1 MTLLLR
7 RLRLLAIAMLGAVT
21 FLFDSVLLAFLRP
34 GRLPDPKERPQCL
47 LIRLDRIGDVVLWL
61 PAARLVAD
69 DRRRKGLSVIAV
81 VADDV
86 AGLARA
92 SALFDDVFAIDR
104 LRFRLDPLYRLRQLR
119 KVGRFPATE
128 AIHPVW
134 SRALTL
140 GDAVVR
146 FTGAP
151 DRIGWNG
158 GRDNMTR
165 LGRWLG
171 NRGYTR
177 LIAGPSEPVPETVR
191 NEDFLKGLGL
201 AGLPA
206 DVKRPLFYPSGL
218 PGTGPSLPER
228 YIVVVPGASFPG
240 RRWPLARFADI
251 IAALHHATG
260 LPAVICGT
268 KPDGALARAILAR
281 LSAPARPSDLTGR
294 TDLADLIP
302 VIGGATL
309 LLSNETAA
317 IHMAALLGTPAVC
330 IAGGGFFGRFIPYGP
345 SSLMQYRPPAVAV
358 HRMPCFRCN
367 WRCPFPPG
375 EEGAMPCIAA
385 VTVDEVLALALEQLD
400 RVPATGDGRRP

>member
-1 MTLLLR
+1 MTPLLR
-7 RLRLLAIAMLGAVT
+7 RLRPVAIAMLGAVT

-34 GRLPDPKERPQCL
+34 GRVPDPKRRALCL

-69 DRRRKGLSVIAV
+69 DRRRKGMSVIAV

-86 AGLARA
+86 ADLARA
-92 SALFDDVFAIDR
+92 STLFDDLFVIDR

-119 KVGRFPATE
+119 KVGRFAAVE

-134 SRALTL
+134 SRALPL

-151 DRIGWNG
+151 DRIGWSG

-165 LGRWLG
+165 LGQRLG

-177 LIAGPSEPVPETVR
+177 LIAGRPEPLPETVR
-191 NEDFLKGLGL
+191 NEDFLRGLGL

-206 DVKRPLFYPSGL
+206 DVKRPLFPPSGL
-218 PGTGPSLPER
+218 PGTGPSLPGR

-240 RRWPLARFADI
+240 RRWPPARFADI

-268 KPDGALARAILAR
+268 GADGTLARTILAR
-281 LSAPARPSDLTGR
+281 LPARTQPSDLTGR

-345 SSLMQYRPPAVAV
+345 SSLVQYRAPAVAV

-367 WRCPFPPG
+367 WHCPYPPG
-375 EEGAMPCIAA
+375 DGGAMPCIAS
-385 VTVDEVLALALEQLD
+385 VTVGEVLALALEQLD
-400 RVPATGDGRRP
+400 RVPATGNGRRP